1 MMSSYLLQYT
11 AFWLLKHPKTLCLA
25 VVKLESLI
33 CCSILHSVEIIY
45 FWHFRSSCH
54 AHVLDIRLKCSY
66 SQLLVLKSH
75 TMEVPPVLS
84 LLCLLYIL
92 VEHATCL
99 QLEVHD
105 GNYKGP
111 PTQALGFCLLSST
124 SYIMVIKLV
133 TWYMPYEVNCF
144 VDAISFQRVLTRPS
158 GGGGSATGNFF

>member
-1 MMSSYLLQYT
+1 
-11 AFWLLKHPKTLCLA
+11 
-25 VVKLESLI
+25 
-33 CCSILHSVEIIY
+33 
-45 FWHFRSSCH
+45 
-54 AHVLDIRLKCSY
+54 
-66 SQLLVLKSH
+66 
-75 TMEVPPVLS
+75 MEVPPVLS

-158 GGGGSATGNFF
+158 GGGGLVGAPECSNRKKGGIVVKNESFHPTPFSRIYPQVYSSDRDAIAKEMGPIGGLTGSG